1 MSDDLTEVYMKLD
14 ADRQACSSFQG
25 GTEKSDTKVTRR
37 SPSAATNAAEDAAFD
52 NHKELLV
59 DTYKSAESTKDKC
72 TEPPSYGL
80 TVQSLEIT
88 EASTRMG
95 KRNSAGMEEKNS
107 IMTTDLS
114 DVSQY
119 VNNLHGRS
127 GVRSDGPSTV
137 YNSSELAVVA
147 KEDASRSKYAGP
159 VVGSILGA
167 SVLVLMAMFFF
178 AWCKKRTQKKAEKDE
193 EKLERGPV
201 ESMDNKAGETEA
213 VASVEYILE
222 P

>member
-1 MSDDLTEVYMKLD
+1 MSDDITEVYKKLD

-25 GTEKSDTKVTRR
+25 GTKNSDTKITRR
-37 SPSAATNAAEDAAFD
+37 SPSHATNAAEDAAFD

-59 DTYKSAESTKDKC
+59 DTYKSAESAKDKC

-80 TVQSLEIT
+80 TVQSPGVT
-88 EASTRMG
+88 EDSTRMG
-95 KRNSAGMEEKNS
+95 KRNSVGMEVKNS
-107 IMTTDLS
+107 IMTTDLNG
-114 DVSQY
+114 VSHY

-127 GVRSDGPSTV
+127 GVSSDGPSTV
-137 YNSSELAVVA
+137 YNSSELTVVA

-159 VVGSILGA
+159 VVGSIFGA

-178 AWCKKRTQKKAEKDE
+178 AWRKKRMQKETEKDE
-193 EKLERGPV
+193 EKLERVLV
-201 ESMDNKAGETEA
+201 ESMDNNAGEAEV